1 MASNILSTF
10 HPVEYIYLNPEL
22 TDVTTV
28 EEAYVSYT
36 EFGSNAGLIASL
48 ARIPDTFDTTIYA
61 LMNSNAI
68 QNSTTIAPDIVT
80 GLSAADL
87 SRLCSIHYLR
97 EATSNTVFEI
107 SPWFNE
113 YLYRAFNQV
122 TNIMTLEEL
131 YVDYASRTLNGEVV
145 IGTFEDFR
153 VLNENYRQANL
164 NVRSNLIVHGDA
176 RIVGSTKMSDL
187 GVSGSI
193 SCDGPAH
200 YSNLGISQLL
210 TASNVLI
217 TGDTTV
223 DGNVVTMNADIFSSR
238 RIHIRNDT
246 PDRPGFSV
254 SQYYG
259 NNVIAGFYENDEPV
273 MVVRDEGF
281 IGVRTG
287 APLYPLDVRGTV
299 QAADMTLSNANGQT
313 TLVNDATGMLAI
325 TAPRGIT
332 ITDTNQTHIITLDA
346 IAGYVA
352 IGTDTSETNLRV
364 EGTAIIT
371 EDVGI
376 GGSLTVSGFT
386 VSQYQNIHAQG
397 ELLVDGSAAYGSNV
411 AIAGTV
417 AMASN
422 LAVQGPVVTAST
434 ASITG
439 AVQIGDMLHTQGYV
453 GVGFPLLLE
462 GEQQQPQQ
470 PLGAFVTLNTAAETA
485 SECVWYDAT
494 GSTKTTLLPDQTLV
508 HTAPTATRFVTPA
521 AAFTGTLDVTGA
533 VTVRSNVSFIGSR
546 TTWTGGSILV
556 SGASAQIQGGSL
568 SVSGDLTGSSNLA
581 LASNAAIEGSLALG
595 GSATLRSNLDV
606 TNVVRLRSN
615 AVIDGTT
622 NIKGVTTLNSNTII
636 GGSLSVSAGALFNST
651 LEAIGITRCGAALN
665 VTGTATFS
673 SNVRAIGTAR
683 LESNAIFSS
692 TATFN
697 SNVLVEG
704 PAAFSDTLTV
714 EGTTTLQSN
723 LGVTGPT
730 RLYNNITVDGLAF
743 YNSGLQVQGTTSLQS
758 TLSVAG
764 TASLNNT
771 LTVAGATRV
780 NNTLLVTG
788 VTTYNSMVSINGTT
802 NLKPLNVYGIATFAS
817 NLVAE
822 DPALFKNSA
831 TVQGAAVFNG
841 PATFN
846 DAAVFSTSFQ
856 ISGGASMTSNLSVA
870 GDCVFSSNL
879 NVGGHLNVGDGATI
893 GEVTTCTGTLNVYND
908 AIFDQAVLV
917 RHGAI
922 VQGVFNVDSDT
933 YLQQLIVDDTA
944 YFNCNVQINGIA
956 TFSNQGLVSTGLVQL
971 SNVNITGDILASGA
985 ALFNQLTVQG
995 GLEVTGAISF
1005 SGNNIIDGDMTVT
1018 KGMWIGSNLVVADT
1032 ALFGSDVHI
1041 DGSATVTGAASFGS
1055 NLAVAGT
1062 ASFASDVSIT
1072 GALTVSGDASIIGT
1086 ASADTFVMSSDERM
1100 KSEIREPSQEEMLAY
1115 LEKVKI
1121 KAYRFMDDPYEQY
1134 GVLGQEAEPVH
1145 PALTTRS
1152 RRIIPI
1158 VGLSWD
1164 GAAVSPTGDGFIG
1177 GGPLKVG
1184 DEFEFQFEGDR
1195 RILAIQSA
1203 DGAIATGA
1211 PCRLVGRVIPDF
1223 VSVNTTQLVHALVVC
1238 VQSLMRDGIGSTRSC
1253 S

>member
-10 HPVEYIYLNPEL
+10 HPVEYMYLNPEL
-22 TDVTTV
+22 VDVTTV

-36 EFGSNAGLIASL
+36 EFGSNAGLIASM
-48 ARIPDTFDTTIYA
+48 ARIPETFDPKIYA

-80 GLSAADL
+80 GLSGADL
-87 SRLCSIHYLR
+87 ARLCSIHYLR
-97 EATSNTVFEI
+97 EATSNSVFQI

-145 IGTFEDFR
+145 IGEFEDFR

-176 RIVGSTKMSDL
+176 IVVGSTKMSDL

-193 SCDGPAH
+193 SCDGPAN
-200 YSNLGISQLL
+200 YSNLSISQLI

-281 IGVRTG
+281 IGIRTG

-299 QAADMTLSNANGQT
+299 QAADMTLSNANGST
-313 TLVNDATGMLAI
+313 TFVNDATGMLAI

-346 IAGYVA
+346 ITGYVA

-364 EGTAIIT
+364 EGSAIIT
-371 EDVGI
+371 DDVGI
-376 GGSLTVSGFT
+376 GGSLTVAGFT
-386 VSQYQNIHAQG
+386 VSQYQDIHAQG
-397 ELLVDGSAAYGSNV
+397 ELLVDGSAAFGSNV
-411 AIAGTV
+411 AVAGTV
-417 AMASN
+417 TMASN

-453 GVGFPLLLE
+453 GVGFPLAVEEE
-462 GEQQQPQQ
+462 GQQQAP
-470 PLGAFVTLNTAAETA
+470 PGAFVTLNTIADAA
-485 SECVWYDAT
+485 SECVWYDAV
-494 GSTKTTLLPDQTLV
+494 GSTKTSLLPDQTLV
-508 HTAPTATRFVTPA
+508 HTAPTAMQFVTPA
-521 AAFTGTLDVTGA
+521 ASFTGTLDVTGA

-546 TTWTGGSILV
+546 TTWTGGAILV

-568 SVSGDLTGSSNLA
+568 SVSGDFTGSSNLA

-595 GSATLRSNLDV
+595 GSAILRSNLDV

-636 GGSLSVSAGALFNST
+636 GGSLSVSAGALFNTT

-683 LESNAIFSS
+683 LESNAIFSG

-697 SNVLVEG
+697 SNVRVEG
-704 PAAFSDTLTV
+704 PANLNDTLTV
-714 EGTTTLQSN
+714 EGTAMFNSN
-723 LGVTGPT
+723 IGVMGPT
-730 RLYNNITVDGLAF
+730 RLYSNITVDGLAF

-802 NLKPLNVYGIATFAS
+802 NLKPLNVYGIATFGS

-822 DPALFKNSA
+822 DHALFKDTV
-831 TVQGAAVFNG
+831 TVQGAAVFDC

-856 ISGGASMTSNLSVA
+856 IAGGASMTSNLSVA
-870 GDCVFSSNL
+870 GNCVFSSNL
-879 NVGGHLNVGDGATI
+879 NVGGHLNVVDGATI

-922 VQGVFNVDSDT
+922 VQGVFNVDHDT
-933 YLQQLIVDDTA
+933 YLQQIIVDDTA
-944 YFNCNVQINGIA
+944 YFNCNVQIKGVA
-956 TFSNQGLVSTGLVQL
+956 TFSNQGLVSTGLAQL

-985 ALFNQLTVQG
+985 ALFNQMTVQG
-995 GLEVTGAISF
+995 SLEVTGAISF

-1018 KGMWIGSNLVVADT
+1018 KGMRIGSNIVVGGT
-1032 ALFGSDVHI
+1032 AVFSSNVFIDGPATVTGSASFGSDV
-1041 DGSATVTGAASFGS
+1041 
-1055 NLAVAGT
+1055 
-1062 ASFASDVSIT
+1062 SII
-1072 GALTVSGDASIIGT
+1072 GALTVAGDASVIGT
-1086 ASADTFVMSSDERM
+1086 ASADTFFMSSDERM
-1100 KSEIREPSQEEMLAY
+1100 KSEIREPSKEEMLAY
-1115 LEKVKI
+1115 LEKVRI
-1121 KAYRFMDDPYEQY
+1121 RAYRFMDDPYEQY
-1134 GVLGQEAEPVH
+1134 GVLGQEAESVH

-1158 VGLSWD
+1158 VGLSWN
-1164 GAAVSPTGDGFIG
+1164 GAAISPTGDGFIG

-1184 DEFEFQFEGDR
+1184 DEFEFQFDGDR

-1203 DGAIATGA
+1203 DGAVATSA

-1238 VQSLMRDGIGSTRSC
+1238 VQSLMRD
-1253 S
+1253 